1 MKKSKLLKLM
11 AVCAPVLFGAI
22 FGFASDAHA
31 QCQFPEPSSASSPV
45 LYKIVNAYTGKVMDV
60 AFNSTQ
66 ASYRIHQWEYMG
78 LPSQHWFLLTDT
90 YGGYRIVNL
99 NSRHSIEPQDTSR
112 GAKLWQHF
120 SVIERRQSWLL
131 YCEPNVAGSVFRIS
145 NLVTQK
151 VVDIEHNST
160 GNGGNMNLWDYI
172 QSVQTQLWKFERV
185 N

>member
-31 QCQFPEPSSASSPV
+31 QCAFPVTSNASNPQ
-45 LYKIVNAYTGKVMDV
+45 LYKIVNAYSGKVMDV

-66 ASYRIHQWEYMG
+66 ASYRIHQWEYLG
-78 LPSQHWFLLTDT
+78 LPSQHWYLLTDD

-99 NSRHSIEPQDTSR
+99 NSRHSIEPYDGSR
-112 GAKLWQHF
+112 GSKVWQNYTAM
-120 SVIERRQSWLL
+120 VPKQSWIL
-131 YCEPNVAGSVFRIS
+131 YCEPNVAGSIFRIAS
-145 NLVTQK
+145 LVTQK
-151 VVDIEHNST
+151 VIDVEHNST
-160 GNGGNMNLWDYI
+160 GNGGNMNQWDYI